1 VYPPGDFFFVMEMGM
16 TDLTRREI
24 LTGAA
29 LVPLG
34 AAVARAQER
43 VPVPPGD
50 APPPRYTLSCN
61 IELMFPAAMPHA
73 DRIRR
78 IADAGL
84 KAYSFWG
91 TANKDTAAMRR
102 VQQQTGLACGS
113 ISGNPRTGWST
124 GLTRTGEEASFL
136 KEFEDHAIIAKDF
149 GVKNLICFVGETQP
163 GIALDVQ
170 HRQIVSG
177 LRKAGDIAAK
187 HDVYFC
193 LEPLNIVE
201 YPKMHV
207 LTATHGF
214 KIIEDVNHPHV
225 LLDYDM
231 HQIQYGE
238 GNIIN
243 SLRRGLRNTWIR
255 FVEIGDVPGRLE
267 PGTGEMNHEN
277 LFKVLRIEGFADY
290 VGMEHGTSSTPEH
303 AMAVVRRVAGV

>member
-1 VYPPGDFFFVMEMGM
+1 MSN
-16 TDLTRREI
+16 LTRREW

-29 LVPLG
+29 AVPLG
-34 AAVARAQER
+34 LGAARAQA
-43 VPVPPGD
+43 PVAQD
-50 APPPRYTLSCN
+50 NVPPPRYTLSCN
-61 IELMFPAAMPHA
+61 IEIMFPSTVPHA
-73 DRIRR
+73 DRLRR

-84 KAYSFWG
+84 KAFSFWG
-91 TANKDTAAMRR
+91 MANKDLAAMRR

-124 GLTRTGEEASFL
+124 GLTRTGEEAAFL
-136 KEFEDHAIIAKDF
+136 KEFEDVAIAAKDF
-149 GVKNLICFVGETQP
+149 GVKNLICFVGETQQ
-163 GIALDVQ
+163 GIPLETQ
-170 HRQIVSG
+170 HRQIISG
-177 LRKAGDIAAK
+177 LRKAGDIAQR

-193 LEPLNIVE
+193 LEPLNVVE
-201 YPKMHV
+201 YPKMSV

-214 KIIEDVNHPHV
+214 KIIEEVKHPHV
-225 LLDYDM
+225 LLDYDI

-243 SLRRGLRNTWIR
+243 SLRRGLRNKWIR

-267 PGTGEMNHEN
+267 PGTGELNHDN
-277 LFKVLRIEGFADY
+277 LFKVLRQEGFADY

>member
-1 VYPPGDFFFVMEMGM
+1 MSNF
-16 TDLTRREI
+16 TRREW
-24 LTGAA
+24 LSGAA
-29 LVPLG
+29 ALPLG
-34 AAVARAQER
+34 LGAVRPQAPVAQDN
-43 VPVPPGD
+43 V
-50 APPPRYTLSCN
+50 PPPRYTLSCN
-61 IELMFPAAMPHA
+61 IEIMFPAAVPHA
-73 DRIRR
+73 DRLQR

-84 KAYSFWG
+84 KAFSFWG
-91 TANKDTAAMRR
+91 MTNKDLAAMRR

-124 GLTRTGEEASFL
+124 GLTRTGEEAAFL
-136 KEFEDHAIIAKDF
+136 KEFEEIAIAAKDF

-163 GIALDVQ
+163 GIPLETQ
-170 HRQIVSG
+170 HRQIISG
-177 LRKAGDIAAK
+177 LRKAGDIAQR
-187 HDVYFC
+187 HGVYFC

-201 YPKMHV
+201 YPKMSV

-214 KIIEDVNHPHV
+214 KIIEEVNHPHV

-243 SLRRGLRNTWIR
+243 SLRRGLRSKWIR

-267 PGTGEMNHEN
+267 PGTGEMNHDN
-277 LFKVLRIEGFADY
+277 LFKVLRQEGFADY